1 MKFVEPSPFANP
13 EVAAR
18 KLVELTNAAE
28 AVQDSRVYI
37 ERINVP
43 FLTAG
48 GSAHEFRAGL
58 QRAITKGWLLLH
70 ESGTYVKF
78 TDAGAALFA

>member
-1 MKFVEPSPFANP
+1 MKFVGPSPFANP

-37 ERINVP
+37 ERINAP
-43 FLTAG
+43 FFAAG
-48 GSAHEFRAGL
+48 GSAKDFRAGL
-58 QRAITKGWLLLH
+58 QRAIAEGWLLLH
-70 ESGTYVKF
+70 ESGTYVRF
-78 TDAGAALFA
+78 TDAGAQLFA